1 MKRVSE
7 LITTDEIRRW
17 SSNDI
22 ITITAG
28 TGVGKSYFIKN
39 ILYAFAKKENKRIL
53 FLIHRS
59 NCVNQFQKEI
69 EADKKT
75 DFIDIKTYQS
85 LESLYINN
93 NKPFDF
99 ANYQYIV
106 CDEFH
111 YFMSDASFNKTTD
124 ISLNLILSQKNKIKI
139 FMSATGDYIKRY
151 INNIK
156 KIKTINYEMPIN
168 YNFIKNLT
176 FFNKDKTL
184 EMLIQ
189 EAIDNGDKGIFFIDS
204 AKKAYE
210 LYKKYKKNCLFNCSA
225 SNSQYYKYV
234 DTEKVNNMLA
244 EEKFNEQILITTT
257 CMDAGVNIIDTDV
270 KHIVCDVI
278 DTGVLIQCIGRKRL
292 QNDNDKINVYI
303 KTLTNQKLGGIETQ
317 LKRKI
322 KMAEFFSTHTV
333 KEYIE
338 EYKRSHDKSNM
349 VYDDTVTEN
358 DKCTKKM
365 NELMYFKCK
374 LDIKDIS
381 LIKKYKEYG
390 YCKFVAEKLGFVDD
404 KGFYSYRLI
413 EEDHKRDA
421 LEEYLDSIIG
431 KRLYKE
437 EQKELKEIFK
447 KNGLN
452 ARTLGINTLNG
463 NLKDRK
469 LPYTI
474 EIPERKSYRDRNGK
488 IKKEQ
493 SYWVVGKIIFS

>member
-7 LITTDEIRRW
+7 LITTDEMRRW

-22 ITITAG
+22 ITIIAG

-85 LESLYINN
+85 LENLYINN

-139 FMSATGDYIKRY
+139 FMSATGDCIKRY

-168 YNFIKNLT
+168 YNFIKSLT

-184 EMLIQ
+184 EMLMQ
-189 EAIDNGDKGIFFIDS
+189 EIINDGEKGIFFIDS

-210 LYKKYKKNCLFNCSA
+210 LYNKYKNNCLFNCSA
-225 SNSQYYKYV
+225 SNNQYYKHV
-234 DTEKVNNMLA
+234 DIDKVNTMLI
-244 EEKFNEQILITTT
+244 EEKFNTQILITTT
-257 CMDAGVNIIDTDV
+257 CMDAGVNIIDTNV

-278 DTGVLIQCIGRKRL
+278 DMGTLIQCIGRKRV
-292 QNDNDKINVYI
+292 QNDNDKINIYV
-303 KTLTNQKLGGIETQ
+303 KTLTNQKLGGVETQ

-322 KMAEFFSTHTV
+322 KMAEFFNTHTV

-338 EYKRSHDKSNM
+338 EYKRSHDRYNM

-358 DKCTKKM
+358 DKCTKKI

-374 LDIKDIS
+374 LDLKYIS

-390 YCKFVAEKLGFVDD
+390 YCKFVAEKLGFVNDD
-404 KGFYSYRLI
+404 GVYNYRLI
-413 EEDHKRDA
+413 EEDYKKDT
-421 LEEYLDSIIG
+421 LEEYLDSIVG

-447 KNGLN
+447 QNGLN

-469 LPYTI
+469 LPYII
-474 EIPERKSYRDRNGK
+474 EVPKRKSYRDKNGK
-488 IKKEQ
+488 IRKEK
-493 SYWVVGKIIFS
+493 SYWIVGKIVFL